1 MIDQFNPMNIE
12 DEPKALIPEEESV
25 VQKKKGARKKA
36 NSRKNSFL
44 TASTQVPSK
53 LNKSVINVIRTT
65 QRNNIDLKHIADN
78 KANIL
83 MSINALMVT
92 LLIPIILSNR
102 ETIIE
107 NHYYIPLAILAVTCL
122 VTVILSALVLRPFS
136 ERGRVMKKMS
146 EFREKSPFFFENY
159 DKMEVEEYYDY
170 FCTVSQDE
178 ENFFKYVIEDL
189 HYYGKILSLKY
200 KQVKHAYTGF
210 IIGFLLT
217 ALAMVIVTLCH

>member
-1 MIDQFNPMNIE
+1 MTDKVNPVN
-12 DEPKALIPEEESV
+12 LVEETQAAVSSEETSIH
-25 VQKKKGARKKA
+25 KKKGRHKKA
-36 NSRKNSFL
+36 NARKNSVL
-44 TASTQVPSK
+44 APSSEAPSK

-83 MSINALMVT
+83 MSINALMIT

-102 ETIIE
+102 ELIIDM
-107 NHYYIPLAILAVTCL
+107 HYYIPLAILAITCL

-159 DKMEVEEYYDY
+159 DRMEVEEYYKF
-170 FCTVSQDE
+170 FCDVSQDE

-200 KQVKHAYTGF
+200 RQVKHAYTGF

-217 ALAMVIVTLCH
+217 ALTMLIVTLCH